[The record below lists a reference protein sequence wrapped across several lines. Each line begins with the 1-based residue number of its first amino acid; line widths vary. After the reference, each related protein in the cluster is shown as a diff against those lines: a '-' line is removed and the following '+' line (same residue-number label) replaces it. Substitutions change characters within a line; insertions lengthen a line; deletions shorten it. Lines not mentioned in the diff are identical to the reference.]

1 MNKPKRQK
9 IREAIKFLELAKEIV
24 EFVAEDEEECL
35 NNFPE
40 NLQSSERYYAIEENQ
55 GVLSDAVDDIES
67 ILDDIRGVL

>member
-40 NLQSSERYYAIEENQ
+40 NLQSSERYYAIEESQ
-55 GVLSDAVDDIES
+55 SVLSDAADDIES
-67 ILDDIRGVL
+67 ILDDVRGVL

>member
-24 EFVAEDEEECL
+24 EFIAEDEEECL

-40 NLQSSERYYAIEENQ
+40 NLQSSERYYAMEESQ
-55 GVLSDAVDDIES
+55 SVLSDAADDIES
-67 ILDDIRGVL
+67 ILDDVRGVL

>member
-40 NLQSSERYYAIEENQ
+40 NLQSSERYYAMEESQ
-55 GVLSDAVDDIES
+55 SVLSDAADDIES
-67 ILDDIRGVL
+67 VLDDVRGVL

>member
-9 IREAIKFLELAKEIV
+9 IRGAIKFLELAKEIV

-40 NLQSSERYYAIEENQ
+40 NLQSSERYYAIEESQ
-55 GVLSDAVDDIES
+55 SVLSDAADDIES
-67 ILDDIRGVL
+67 ILDDVRGVL

>member
-35 NNFPE
+35 NNFPD
-40 NLQSSERYYAIEENQ
+40 NLQSSERYYAMEESQ
-55 GVLSDAVDDIES
+55 SVLSDAADDIES
-67 ILDDIRGVL
+67 ILDDVRGVL

>member
-40 NLQSSERYYAIEENQ
+40 NLQSSESYYAMEESQ
-55 GVLSDAVDDIES
+55 SVLSDAADDIES
-67 ILDDIRGVL
+67 ILDDVRGVL

>member
-9 IREAIKFLELAKEIV
+9 IKEAIKFLELAKEIV

>member
-40 NLQSSERYYAIEENQ
+40 NLQSSERYYAMEESQ
-55 GVLSDAVDDIES
+55 SVLSDAADDIES
-67 ILDDIRGVL
+67 ILDDVRGVL

>member
-55 GVLSDAVDDIES
+55 SILSDAADDIES
-67 ILDDIRGVL
+67 ILDDVRGVL